1 MGSVEPYETAGGKRY
16 RVRFRAPDRTQSSRR
31 GFRTKRDAELFL
43 ASVEVAK
50 AKGEF
55 VDVAAG
61 RLTIGD
67 LGREWFAAKSSGM
80 KPSSYRA
87 LETTWR
93 VYVEPR
99 WGTTRVSEILHSDVR
114 TWVSQLG
121 EGTAV
126 TDRSP
131 RRRVSRLEAR
141 PKSATTVLRAYGI
154 LASLL
159 DVAVRDRRISSNP
172 ARGLDNLPRKLA
184 RDHRY
189 LDHEQVRALSEAAG
203 AEHGALVMVLAYC
216 GLRWGEVSALRVG
229 DLDMLRRRITVREN
243 AVLVGGSVMVGTPK
257 SHERRSVP
265 FPSTLDLPLA
275 KACEGKSREDLVFP
289 APAGGYQRR
298 PNTSSGTTSWFLR
311 SLEAAGLERMTVHD
325 LRHTTASLAVSAG
338 ANVKAV
344 QRMLGHKS
352 AAMTLDTYADLFDD
366 DLDAVAT
373 AIGNAAAS
381 ADVSKMWPKTIRNGS
396 AAQ

>member
-1 MGSVEPYETAGGKRY
+1 
-16 RVRFRAPDRTQSSRR
+16 
-31 GFRTKRDAELFL
+31 LFL

-55 VDVAAG
+55 VDVSAG

-67 LGREWFAAKSSGM
+67 LGREWFAAKASGM

-87 LETTWR
+87 IETGWR

-99 WGTTRVSEILHSDVR
+99 WGSTRVGEVLHSDVR

-121 EGTAV
+121 DGTAI

-131 RRRVSRLEAR
+131 KRRVSQFEAR

-154 LASLL
+154 LAALL

-172 ARGLDNLPRKLA
+172 ARGLDNLPRKLT
-184 RDHRY
+184 REHRY
-189 LDHEQVRALSEAAG
+189 LDHEQVRALADAAG
-203 AEHGALVMVLAYC
+203 PDHGALVMVLAYC
-216 GLRWGEVSALRVG
+216 GLRWGEASALRVR
-229 DLDMLRRRITVREN
+229 DLDMLRRRINVREN
-243 AVLVGGSVMVGTPK
+243 AVLVDRSIMVGSPK

-265 FPSTLDLPLA
+265 FPAMLDLPLA
-275 KACEGKSREDLVFP
+275 KACEGKGRDDLVFA

-298 PNTSSGTTSWFLR
+298 PNTSDGTTSWFIRAL
-311 SLEAAGLERMTVHD
+311 AASGLERMTVHD

-373 AIGNAAAS
+373 AMGNAAAS
-381 ADVSKMWPKTIRNGS
+381 ADVSKMWPKRARDG
-396 AAQ
+396 A